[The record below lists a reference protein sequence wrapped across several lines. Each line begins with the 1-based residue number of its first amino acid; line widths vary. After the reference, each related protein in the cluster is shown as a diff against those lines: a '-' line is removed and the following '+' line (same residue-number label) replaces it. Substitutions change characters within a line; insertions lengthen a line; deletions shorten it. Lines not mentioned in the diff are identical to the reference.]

1 MSMLTLTS
9 PFETPLH
16 RVPAGVK
23 LAALAGLSVG
33 LFSLQS
39 LWMVLAAT
47 VGLALLYLSF
57 GLGFA
62 RFGAAMLRPL
72 WPFFLVLGLWHLWL
86 GEWAAGLLIGARM
99 LVAVGLAN
107 LVTMTTRLDDMIA
120 VVERA
125 AAPLARLGM
134 QPRVLAVA
142 IALVIRFTPVLMD
155 KAQQLGQAWRARS
168 AQRVNWRIVL
178 PISLMAL
185 DDADRVAEAI
195 RARGG
200 L

>member
-1 MSMLTLTS
+1 MLTLTS

-23 LAALAGLSVG
+23 LTTLAGLSVV
-33 LFSLQS
+33 LFSLQNPM
-39 LWMVLAAT
+39 LVFTAGAVLTA
-47 VGLALLYLSF
+47 VYMSF

-72 WPFFLVLGLWHLWL
+72 WPFLAVLGLWHLWL
-86 GEWAAGLLIGARM
+86 GESAAGLLIGARM

-125 AAPLARLGM
+125 AAPLARLGV

-155 KAQQLGQAWRARS
+155 KAAQLGQAWRARS
-168 AQRVNWRIVL
+168 ARRVNWRIVL